1 MKRRF
6 LRSSSPSL
14 FSVRNIGHNL
24 LYHET
29 MEIKKQQEVLM
40 MNMFLAVML
49 ALSFAYTVLDLVD
62 RIEGKK
68 KAF

>member
-1 MKRRF
+1 M
-6 LRSSSPSL
+6 S
-14 FSVRNIGHNL
+14 
-24 LYHET
+24 
-29 MEIKKQQEVLM
+29 
-40 MNMFLAVML
+40 MFLAVML